1 MLYFNIFKI
10 ILPSFCLFLH
20 LKENILKRLLYLLV
34 FAISF
39 LGHTQNKKIKILNS
53 EQTYKN
59 EVKYPGAV
67 VLNGRVKVSHD
78 GAVLTC
84 NKALLY
90 SSQNLLHAYGDVR
103 INQGDTLHQKSE
115 YTSYNGVLKKSVSWG
130 NVQLNDPN
138 MELTTDTLHFDRK
151 KQELYYN
158 CHGTITNGENVLI
171 SKNGTY
177 YLEQKKFKATTGVI
191 VQNPDNTLK
200 SNHLNYYTDNG
211 HVYFYGPTT
220 IKTKES
226 IAYAEKGFYD
236 TRMGISNLVCNSKI
250 KYDNRVIEG
259 DSIYS
264 HKEIG
269 FASSTGNT
277 VITDTLNNMIV
288 KGGYAEFHRMQD
300 SVFVIKKALAISIAE
315 KDSLFIHGD
324 TLLITGAPDNR
335 MIRAFHHVKFFKTDL
350 SGKCDSLHTYQKI
363 GLTKMFKNP
372 IIWSGGNQ
380 ITGDTIELLSNTKTN
395 KLDSLFIKKNAFI
408 NQKDAIGFNQIKGKN
423 MFGKFKGNKL
433 QSLLSKGNG
442 EVINYARDEEKK
454 LIAVMK
460 MSCSNIIFELEN
472 NSIQRIKF
480 LKTPDGKTY
489 PPSQFP
495 ETENKLK
502 GFVWRENEKPITKED
517 IFIKNENKGDL
528 NTEIENP

>member
-138 MELTTDTLHFDRK
+138 MELKTDTLHFDRK

-158 CHGTITNGENVLI
+158 CNGTITNGENILI

-220 IKTKES
+220 INTKES

-236 TRMGISNLVCNSKI
+236 TRLGISNLVHHSKI